1 MMKPRMGFRGIY
13 IAVCAF
19 ALLFATVTNVKSAN
33 VGPGEEE
40 YAVAVEKP
48 PTPVGGM
55 EAIVK
60 KIVYPDMA
68 VRMRVEGKV
77 YVLIYL
83 NESGD
88 VDDVKI
94 IKGIGGGCDE
104 EAARAIKKTKFT
116 PGMNKGAAV
125 KTKLALALTFKLA
138 N

>member
-1 MMKPRMGFRGIY
+1 MKLKAGSKGIY
-13 IAVCAF
+13 FAISALVFFLAVVSNAKNYN
-19 ALLFATVTNVKSAN
+19 A
-33 VGPGEEE
+33 GPGEEE

-48 PTPVGGM
+48 PVPIGGM

-68 VRMRVEGKV
+68 MRMRIEGKV

-94 IKGIGGGCDE
+94 VKGIGGGCDE

-125 KTKLALALTFKLA
+125 KTKLALAIAFKLA

>member
-1 MMKPRMGFRGIY
+1 MKLKVGSKGIY
-13 IAVCAF
+13 LAISALVFFLAVVSNAKNYN
-19 ALLFATVTNVKSAN
+19 AGT
-33 VGPGEEE
+33 GEEE

-48 PTPVGGM
+48 PVPIGGM

-68 VRMRVEGKV
+68 MRMRIEGKV

-88 VDDVKI
+88 VDDVKVV
-94 IKGIGGGCDE
+94 KGIGGGCDE

-125 KTKLALALTFKLA
+125 KTKLALAIAFKLA

>member
-1 MMKPRMGFRGIY
+1 MKSKKWFRKIY
-13 IAVCAF
+13 LMISVCV
-19 ALLFATVTNVKSAN
+19 LLFAVVLNAKNYAAT
-33 VGPGEEE
+33 GEEE

-48 PTPVGGM
+48 PTPIGGM

-68 VRMRVEGKV
+68 IRMRVEGKV

-83 NESGD
+83 NENGE
-88 VDDVKI
+88 VDDVKVV
-94 IKGIGGGCDE
+94 KGIGGGCDE
-104 EAARAIKKTKFT
+104 EAVKAIKKTKFT